1 MMRAENKLN
10 LIKTIL
16 EEDMGYYNEAYEAV
30 DSVVVN
36 ELKENIYF
44 LSDPKNDPYETPD
57 NKAATLAAFYGVLS
71 YFLVPQDYKE
81 FVMEM
86 RDK

>member
-1 MMRAENKLN
+1 MRAENKLD

-16 EEDMGYYNEAYEAV
+16 EEDMGYYNKTYEAI

-36 ELKENIYF
+36 SLKENIYF
-44 LSDPKNDPYETPD
+44 LSDPTNDPFETPD
-57 NKAATLAAFYGVLS
+57 NKAATLAAFYGAIS
-71 YFLVPQDYKE
+71 YYLTPQEYKQ

>member
-1 MMRAENKLN
+1 MRAENKLN

-16 EEDMGYYNEAYEAV
+16 EEDMGYYNSAYEAV

-44 LSDPKNDPYETPD
+44 LSDPSQDPFETPD
-57 NKAATLAAFYGVLS
+57 NKATTLAAFYHVLS
-71 YFLVPQDYKE
+71 YFMVTDDYQN
-81 FVMEM
+81 FVKWM

>member
-1 MMRAENKLN
+1 MRAENKLAM
-10 LIKTIL
+10 IKTIL
-16 EEDMGYYNEAYEAV
+16 EEDMGYFNTNYEAV
-30 DSVVVN
+30 DSIIVN

-71 YFLVPQDYKE
+71 YFLLPQDYKE

-86 RDK
+86 RNK

>member
-1 MMRAENKLN
+1 MRAENKLN

-16 EEDMGYYNEAYEAV
+16 EEDMGYYNSAYEAV
-30 DSVVVN
+30 DSVIVN

-44 LSDPKNDPYETPD
+44 LSDPSQDPFETPD
-57 NKAATLAAFYGVLS
+57 NKATTLAAFYHVLS
-71 YFLVPQDYKE
+71 YFMITDDYQD
-81 FVMEM
+81 FVKWM

>member
-1 MMRAENKLN
+1 MRAENKLN

-16 EEDMGYYNEAYEAV
+16 EEDMGYYNSAYEVV
-30 DSVVVN
+30 DSIIVN

-44 LSDPKNDPYETPD
+44 LSDPSQDSFETPD
-57 NKAATLAAFYGVLS
+57 NKATTLAAFYHVLS
-71 YFLVPQDYKE
+71 YFMITDDYTK
-81 FVMEM
+81 FVEWM

>member
-1 MMRAENKLN
+1 MRAENKLN

-16 EEDMGYYNEAYEAV
+16 EEDMGYYNSAYEAV
-30 DSVVVN
+30 DSVVVD

-44 LSDPKNDPYETPD
+44 LSDPTQDPFETPD
-57 NKAATLAAFYGVLS
+57 NKAATLAAFYRVLS
-71 YFLVPQDYKE
+71 YYMTRDNYQE
-81 FVMEM
+81 FVKWM

>member
-1 MMRAENKLN
+1 MRAENKLN

-30 DSVVVN
+30 DSVIVN

-44 LSDPKNDPYETPD
+44 LSDPSQDPFETPD
-57 NKAATLAAFYGVLS
+57 NKAATLAAFYRVLS
-71 YFLVPQDYKE
+71 HYLTTGGYQE
-81 FVMEM
+81 FIKWM

>member
-30 DSVVVN
+30 DSVIVN

-44 LSDPKNDPYETPD
+44 LSDPSQDPFETPD
-57 NKAATLAAFYGVLS
+57 NKAATLAAFYHVLS
-71 YFLVPQDYKE
+71 YYLTTGDYQE
-81 FVMEM
+81 FIKWM

>member
-1 MMRAENKLN
+1 MRAENKLD

-16 EEDMGYYNEAYEAV
+16 EEDMGYYNKTYEAI

-36 ELKENIYF
+36 SLKENIYF
-44 LSDPKNDPYETPD
+44 LSDPSNDPFETPD
-57 NKAATLAAFYGVLS
+57 NKARCLASFYQVLS
-71 YFLVPQDYKE
+71 YYLTPEEYTQ
-81 FVMEM
+81 FVEWM

>member
-1 MMRAENKLN
+1 MRAENKLN

-30 DSVVVN
+30 DSVIVN

-44 LSDPKNDPYETPD
+44 LSDPSQDPFETPD
-57 NKAATLAAFYGVLS
+57 NKAATLAAFYHVLS
-71 YFLVPQDYKE
+71 YFMITDDYTK
-81 FVMEM
+81 FVEWM

>member
-1 MMRAENKLN
+1 MRAENKLA

-16 EEDMGYYNEAYEAV
+16 EEDMGYYNKTYEAV

-44 LSDPKNDPYETPD
+44 LSDPTNDPFETPD
-57 NKAATLAAFYGVLS
+57 NKATTLAAFYHVLS
-71 YFLVPQDYKE
+71 YFMITEDYKE

>member
-1 MMRAENKLN
+1 MRAENKLD

-16 EEDMGYYNEAYEAV
+16 EEDMGYYNKTYEAV
-30 DSVVVN
+30 DGIVVN
-36 ELKENIYF
+36 ELKEGIYY

-71 YFLVPQDYKE
+71 YFMVPEDYKQ
-81 FVMEM
+81 FAMEM

>member
-1 MMRAENKLN
+1 MRAENKLN

-16 EEDMGYYNEAYEAV
+16 EEDMGYYNSAYEAV
-30 DSVVVN
+30 DSVIVN

-44 LSDPKNDPYETPD
+44 LSDPSQDPFETPD
-57 NKAATLAAFYGVLS
+57 NKATTLAAFYHVLS
-71 YFLVPQDYKE
+71 YFMITEDYTK
-81 FVMEM
+81 FVEWM

>member
-16 EEDMGYYNEAYEAV
+16 EEDMGYYNSAYEAV

-44 LSDPKNDPYETPD
+44 LSDPSQDPFETPD
-57 NKAATLAAFYGVLS
+57 NKATTLAAFYHVLS
-71 YFLVPQDYKE
+71 YFMVTDDYQN
-81 FVMEM
+81 FVKWM

>member
-1 MMRAENKLN
+1 MRAENKLN

-16 EEDMGYYNEAYEAV
+16 EEDMGYYNTGYEVV
-30 DSVVVN
+30 DSVVVDH
-36 ELKENIYF
+36 LKESIYF
-44 LSDPKNDPYETPD
+44 LSNPDNDPFETPD
-57 NKAATLAAFYGVLS
+57 NKATMLSAFYNVLS
-71 YFLVPQDYKE
+71 FFMVTEHYQE

>member
-1 MMRAENKLN
+1 MRAENKLN

-16 EEDMGYYNEAYEAV
+16 EEDMGCAYEAV
-30 DSVVVN
+30 DSVIVN

-44 LSDPKNDPYETPD
+44 LSDPSQDPFETPD
-57 NKAATLAAFYGVLS
+57 NKATTLAAFYHVLS
-71 YFLVPQDYKE
+71 YYMITHDYQD
-81 FVMEM
+81 FVKWM